1 MSVAAPVDSTRFRE
15 VLGRVPTS
23 VVVVTGTDGDGAP
36 RGMTIGSFV
45 SVSLDPPLV
54 GFFIGTG
61 SRSWEAIAP
70 SGRFCVNVLAA
81 GQDDVCWRF
90 AKESDDKF
98 AGVGWTASALGNPAI
113 DGCAAL
119 VDCTIESVTP
129 AGDHAF
135 VLGRVGDMAITEGI
149 DTAMVFFRGRV
160 AGITHA
166 G

>member
-1 MSVAAPVDSTRFRE
+1 MTASVESARFRD

-23 VVVVTGTDGDGAP
+23 VVVVTGTDSDGAP

-61 SRSWEAIAP
+61 SRSWEAIEP

-81 GQDDVCWRF
+81 GQDETCWHF
-90 AKESDDKF
+90 AKEGDDKF
-98 AGVGWTASALGNPAI
+98 AGLGWSASGLGNPAI
-113 DGCAAL
+113 DGCAARI
-119 VDCTIESVTP
+119 DCTIESVSP
-129 AGDHAF
+129 AGDHFF
-135 VLGRVGDMAITEGI
+135 VLGRVQDLSSTGVDS
-149 DTAMVFFRGRV
+149 AMVFFRGRV

>member
-1 MSVAAPVDSTRFRE
+1 MSVAASVDSARFRE

-23 VVVVTGTDGDGAP
+23 VVVVTGTGSDDAP

-54 GFFIGTG
+54 GFFIGTA

-70 SGRFCVNVLAA
+70 SGRFGVNVLAA
-81 GQDDVCWRF
+81 GQDEVCWRF
-90 AKESDDKF
+90 AKEGDDKF
-98 AGVGWTASALGNPAI
+98 AGLGWRASGLGNPAI

-129 AGDHAF
+129 AGDHSF
-135 VLGRVGDMAITEGI
+135 VLGRVRDLSVAEGI
-149 DTAMVFFRGRV
+149 DTAMVFFRGKV
-160 AGITHA
+160 AGIA
-166 G
+166 RGD

>member
-1 MSVAAPVDSTRFRE
+1 VAASVDSAHFRD

-23 VVVVTGTDGDGAP
+23 VVVVTGTDADGAP

-81 GQDDVCWRF
+81 GQDETCWRF
-90 AKESDDKF
+90 AKEGDDKF
-98 AGVGWTASALGNPAI
+98 AGLRWSASGLGNPAI
-113 DGCAAL
+113 DGCAARI
-119 VDCTIESVTP
+119 DCTIESATP

-135 VLGRVGDMAITEGI
+135 VLGRVHALSGSD
-149 DTAMVFFRGRV
+149 DVDSAMVFYRGRV

>member
-1 MSVAAPVDSTRFRE
+1 MTASVESARFRD

-23 VVVVTGTDGDGAP
+23 VVVVTGTDAGGAP

-61 SRSWEAIAP
+61 SRSWEAIEP

-81 GQDDVCWRF
+81 GQDETCWRF
-90 AKESDDKF
+90 AKEGDDKF
-98 AGVGWTASALGNPAI
+98 AGLGWSVSGLGNPAI
-113 DGCAAL
+113 DGCAARI
-119 VDCTIESVTP
+119 DCTIESVSP
-129 AGDHAF
+129 AGDHFF
-135 VLGRVGDMAITEGI
+135 VLGRVQDLSSTGVDS
-149 DTAMVFFRGRV
+149 AMVFFRGRV